1 MAVHNVSRCN
11 TLPPMQNTMLLVVMG
26 IGWTAPSLAGEPALE
41 AEPLR
46 TPRPVGKN
54 LWRAS
59 LAAVTAVNVMNA
71 GSSWGKRELNP
82 NLSGNNGRFGAQGG
96 GLKLGIVGR
105 VECWWWNRWF
115 CAASRLLRSST
126 AGWRWSTSAPIPSRE
141 LRRFGISGFRARE
154 SQQGEYNDRPR
165 AQGRA

>member
-41 AEPLR
+41 VEPLR

-96 GLKLGIVGR
+96 PQAGNCREGGVLVVESLVLRRQPSTTKLYRRLALVNFGTASVTGATAIRNLGI
-105 VECWWWNRWF
+105 
-115 CAASRLLRSST
+115 
-126 AGWRWSTSAPIPSRE
+126 P
-141 LRRFGISGFRARE
+141 
-154 SQQGEYNDRPR
+154 RP
-165 AQGRA
+165 

>member
-1 MAVHNVSRCN
+1 M
-11 TLPPMQNTMLLVVMG
+11 PNTMLLVVMG
-26 IGWTAPSLAGEPALE
+26 VGWTAPSLAGEPALE

-96 GLKLGIVGR
+96 LQAGNCREGGVLVVESLVLRRQPSTTKLYRSLALVNFGTASVTGSYGDSESR
-105 VECWWWNRWF
+105 DSAPVK
-115 CAASRLLRSST
+115 ASR
-126 AGWRWSTSAPIPSRE
+126 
-141 LRRFGISGFRARE
+141 E
-154 SQQGEYNDRPR
+154 SITIAHEPR
-165 AQGRA
+165 AGRENG